1 MLGQR
6 IVTAAVLLVLLGAAL
21 FWLDGGWLYGV
32 FCVVALGAA
41 WEWAGIAGLPSRP
54 ERARY
59 TLLIAALLGAAWF
72 AQVEYRL
79 APLIWMAG
87 VLWWLLSFWLL
98 RGFPASLEIARFGPR
113 ARQTAGVAMI
123 VPVPLALSTL
133 VDGAGGLVALGT
145 LFAIVWGADVGA
157 YFAGRA
163 WGRNKLA
170 PSVSPGKS
178 TAGFYGAV
186 AGGALITVLFC
197 ALSPLG
203 KLIPLSLAPGVGMLL
218 SLVVI
223 SGDLIESVFKRSA
236 EVKDSASL
244 LPGFGGVLDIVD
256 SVMIVAPA
264 IFYTLYALS
273 AFVPPAT
280 PVSY

>member
-1 MLGQR
+1 MLGRR

-32 FCVVALGAA
+32 FCLVALGAA
-41 WEWAGIAGLPSRP
+41 WEWAGIADLPSRP

-59 TLLIAALLGAAWF
+59 TLLIGALLGAAWF

-79 APLIWMAG
+79 APLIWMVG

-98 RGFPASLEIARFGPR
+98 RGFPASLEIARFGAR

-145 LFAIVWGADVGA
+145 LFAIVWGADIGA

-170 PSVSPGKS
+170 PSVSPGK
-178 TAGFYGAV
+178 TREGAWGGAV
-186 AGGALITVLFC
+186 LALAVVLPVAALWLPVSGAGLALFVL
-197 ALSPLG
+197 
-203 KLIPLSLAPGVGMLL
+203 LAVVCV
-218 SLVVI
+218 LVSI
-223 SGDLIESVFKRSA
+223 LGDLVESAFKRVA
-236 EVKDSASL
+236 GIKDSGAL
-244 LPGFGGVLDIVD
+244 LPGHGGVLDRVD
-256 SVMIVAPA
+256 SLLAVAPLFA
-264 IFYTLYALS
+264 LGLYWLL
-273 AFVPPAT
+273 
-280 PVSY
+280 